1 MAESLAGQGDNT
13 QKSYS
18 FATQAGMSSPLTQ
31 SNDRLNMA
39 YFET

>member
-1 MAESLAGQGDNT
+1 MAESLASQGDNT

-18 FATQAGMSSPLTQ
+18 FATQLGMSSLLTP
-31 SNDRLNMA
+31 SNDRLNMT